1 MTTTKKRPEVLVPAG
16 TLEKLKV
23 AVNYGA
29 DAVFVGGQAYGL
41 RSRAGNFTMD
51 ELREGIEY
59 ALLQTWLPMKEMK
72 RVLVSGSVNCDM
84 GLDAV
89 IVSDPAL
96 IEICSTYAQDL
107 TSTCQR
113 KHLQQMLKPSI
124 FGKSMA

>member
-16 TLEKLKV
+16 TLEKLRV

-59 ALLQTWLPMKEMK
+59 AHARGVDVHVASNMVTMKEMK
-72 RVLVSGSVNCDM
+72 KVQVSGSVNC
-84 GLDAV
+84 V
-89 IVSDPAL
+89 IWDSMPLLHL
-96 IEICSTYAQDL
+96 IQ
-107 TSTCQR
+107 
-113 KHLQQMLKPSI
+113 P
-124 FGKSMA
+124 